1 MTTTASTTMTG
12 GTQGTTDEHPLAEA
26 TRDVGQSA
34 SEVVDR
40 AANVG
45 FQRADQ
51 GKQQVAEGL
60 GQLAGTIR
68 RVSTDMESEQP
79 MIANVAQT
87 AADQTERIATF
98 LRETD
103 ARELLHTV
111 EDVARRQPLLFLG
124 GAFIL
129 GAAASRF
136 LKAGASGSAQTARGD
151 RGSMRSGY
159 RSGYGSQYRTGSTYR
174 TGYADATESYR
185 ATAPGASSGI
195 NGTLTDEGL

>member
-1 MTTTASTTMTG
+1 
-12 GTQGTTDEHPLAEA
+12 
-26 TRDVGQSA
+26 
-34 SEVVDR
+34 
-40 AANVG
+40 
-45 FQRADQ
+45 
-51 GKQQVAEGL
+51 
-60 GQLAGTIR
+60 
-68 RVSTDMESEQP
+68 
-79 MIANVAQT
+79 MIANVAET

-98 LRETD
+98 LRDTD

-124 GAFIL
+124 GAFLL

-159 RSGYGSQYRTGSTYR
+159 RSGYGSQYRTG
-174 TGYADATESYR
+174 YADATESYR
-185 ATAPGASSGI
+185 ATGPGASSGI